1 MAEIGR
7 RWRIGCRRGARAVSG
22 RGYTSMTAE
31 DVNRQQ
37 GFPCN
42 PAASDGV
49 FSKPLAD
56 ERGWL
61 VQARLGSSWLPSSLC
76 FEVSERL
83 KQLVYEDRTDS

>member
-1 MAEIGR
+1 MTRVSMHALTLRTRAAKNGR
-7 RWRIGCRRGARAVSG
+7 DRTFDGGSDAGAARERCQG

-37 GFPCN
+37 GLPCN

-56 ERGWL
+56 EG
-61 VQARLGSSWLPSSLC
+61 VGSCRP
-76 FEVSERL
+76 
-83 KQLVYEDRTDS
+83 D